1 MAPQS
6 NFYDVID
13 DIILLLKAASYELQ
27 HKVQNYL
34 LNTLCAALPS
44 LVPALSSHLLPL
56 FPGGNTTL
64 ETLEALHHVSLSL
77 ISPLKALNVSSD
89 LISFRKFSWT
99 PGWLETLF
107 HSPLAPLSLS
117 QCVPVLPF
125 LICPFLWAPQGHE

>member
-6 NFYDVID
+6 NFYDVINN
-13 DIILLLKAASYELQ
+13 IILLLKAASYELQ

-34 LNTLCAALPS
+34 LNTFCAALPS
-44 LVPALSSHLLPL
+44 LVPL

-77 ISPLKALNVSSD
+77 ISPLKALNVSSH

-107 HSPLAPLSLS
+107 HLPLAPLSLS